1 MFSAENF
8 IFILVVP
15 TSKIWLIGSSLV
27 HWAEARARKSRAE
40 WSLLTH
46 TRVTWYGQRGMKW
59 DQLLPK
65 IKAILQYTPAPDM
78 ICIHLGGNDLAS
90 TPLRKLTCQAKS
102 DMNALAKLCPHT
114 TLVWSD
120 ILARISYRNASND
133 NKMEKTR
140 KTLNSALRAHTRKL
154 GGKSIR
160 HPGINWD
167 LPHLFRNDGV
177 HLNDRGND
185 IFLGNLQGSITC
197 FDRCPS
203 ECEFPIPI
211 GS

>member
-1 MFSAENF
+1 MFSPKKF
-8 IFILVVP
+8 HFLVVP

-27 HWAEARARKSRAE
+27 HWAEARAQKSRAD

-46 TRVTWYGQRGMKW
+46 PNVKWYGQRGMKW
-59 DQLLPK
+59 NQLLPK
-65 IKAILQYTPAPDM
+65 IKAILGHTPAPDVM
-78 ICIHLGGNDLAS
+78 YIHLGGNDLAS

-102 DMNALAKLCPHT
+102 DMNALAKLCPLT
-114 TLVWSD
+114 TLIWSD
-120 ILARISYRNASND
+120 ILARVSYRDASNN

-185 IFLGNLQGSITC
+185 MFLGNFQGSITC
-197 FDRCPS
+197 FDRCPRA
-203 ECEFPIPI
+203 CEFPIPI